1 MLKRQSSFAPAS
13 RPTVTQKRILVVDD
27 DRAVA
32 DSLTFMLSHEG
43 YAAKAAYS
51 GQEAIEL
58 SKQLRP
64 DLLIIDVVMP
74 GISGTEAAVQIC
86 KVLYNCH
93 VILFSGQIKGKQLV
107 EEARTGGSDFEVIE
121 KPLHPQDL
129 LAKIRGHLPRS

>member
-1 MLKRQSSFAPAS
+1 MPRSQPKFS
-13 RPTVTQKRILVVDD
+13 PTPRATIVQKRILVVDD
-27 DRAVA
+27 DHAVA
-32 DSLTFMLSHEG
+32 DSLAFMLSHEG
-43 YAAKAAYS
+43 YSAKAAYS

-74 GISGTEAAVQIC
+74 GLSGTEAAVQIC

-93 VILFSGQIKGKQLV
+93 VILFSGQIKGKQLA